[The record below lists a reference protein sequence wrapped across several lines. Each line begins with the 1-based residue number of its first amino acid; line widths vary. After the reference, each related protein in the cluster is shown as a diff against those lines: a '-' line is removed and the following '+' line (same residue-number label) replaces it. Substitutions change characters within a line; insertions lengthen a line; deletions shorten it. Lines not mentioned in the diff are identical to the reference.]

1 MIRGTDR
8 RRYHHHDNFHGIH
21 QHYCHYVVDLNGS
34 FLFRSHEMQ
43 NLFLLGSYIF
53 HDYHA
58 MKWRMNIIL
67 MSEKKN
73 SSFDLPRNSNGLV
86 GQS

>member
-34 FLFRSHEMQ
+34 CLFRSHEMQ
-43 NLFLLGSYIF
+43 NLSLLGSYIF

-58 MKWRMNIIL
+58 MKWRMNNYIDVWQKKIIIWFT
-67 MSEKKN
+67 S
-73 SSFDLPRNSNGLV
+73 
-86 GQS
+86 